1 MYITSVT
8 KCAYQFEI
16 PIIVFDMLLKKAK
29 MEGTNLNNTSSFI
42 HLFINVSLYLFIYIS
57 YHCTQPFSSDISALA
72 HYIDFCKDFPEK
84 IVVHI

>member
-16 PIIVFDMLLKKAK
+16 PIIVFDIELKKAK

-42 HLFINVSLYLFIYIS
+42 HLFINVSLYLFISRI
-57 YHCTQPFSSDISALA
+57 IALNLSPV
-72 HYIDFCKDFPEK
+72 I
-84 IVVHI
+84 